1 MHIDFKLFSSNDI
14 CKYSVLISRSF
25 WGQQCWSCVLFSWD
39 SCSPSLEEY
48 LWLLEAEM
56 MLGAFWEVVVCSQKG
71 TAFLKTI
78 TVSLVHSTTF
88 YPELQPCR
96 VSGTKGVL
104 NSPGASVPLLAVS
117 SAGARTS
124 VLEATLD
131 EGQGGVQ
138 NWELQGSLHPNT
150 PRNQLE

>member
-1 MHIDFKLFSSNDI
+1 MEKEWIITCILILNFFLPMISVNTQYSFPDLSEDSNADPVSCFPGTPASPALRNICECSRLRWCLVHSEKWLCAVRREQHSS
-14 CKYSVLISRSF
+14 
-25 WGQQCWSCVLFSWD
+25 
-39 SCSPSLEEY
+39 
-48 LWLLEAEM
+48 
-56 MLGAFWEVVVCSQKG
+56 
-71 TAFLKTI
+71 KTI
-78 TVSLVHSTTF
+78 AVSLVHSTTF

-131 EGQGGVQ
+131 EGQGGV
-138 NWELQGSLHPNT
+138 
-150 PRNQLE
+150 